1 LRHVAARDERP
12 AFFADT
18 AFVDPD
24 VSPPLSL
31 PCGRVALNP
40 IRSADSPPA
49 LLLAASLVDPAWL
62 GSDRLAQAARAPGFA
77 ALARRA
83 AIGTSSGG
91 SPTHLPDPGHEDWL
105 QKAFGLP
112 PGAPIAA
119 CSALADG
126 AFQACWRLDPV
137 NLHIGRD
144 HLVLTDPARLALGA
158 DDARALAASI
168 AELFQEEGLTLI
180 AAHPSRWYLQETEP
194 ARGLRLQTRS
204 MLAAL
209 GRSIDGWQP
218 TGNDARRWRRI
229 VNEVQMSW
237 YRHPVNEQR
246 ESQGLTPVNS
256 LWIEGPCPGLSA
268 QGSGAQITDQ
278 IAGQIAA
285 QTTSQIASCGV
296 AAGRIAAR
304 RSASVSAAGADPGSL
319 NIDMSEPCIEASM
332 ALTIDDRLFEA
343 QCAGDPQRWMQA
355 WQSLDETYF
364 GPMSRAQAPWQRG
377 ATLVLAG
384 DGLWR
389 ELVIGAKRPWRFWQ
403 HRPTPDALLSGGAA
417 R

>member
-1 LRHVAARDERP
+1 
-12 AFFADT
+12 
-18 AFVDPD
+18 
-24 VSPPLSL
+24 
-31 PCGRVALNP
+31 LNP
-40 IRSADSPPA
+40 VRSADSPPA

-62 GSDRLAQAARAPGFA
+62 GPDRLARAARAPGFTALTRQA
-77 ALARRA
+77 ALGR
-83 AIGTSSGG
+83 SSDHTA
-91 SPTHLPDPGHEDWL
+91 SHLPDPGHEDWL
-105 QKAFGLP
+105 QTAFGLP

-119 CSALADG
+119 CSALAD
-126 AFQACWRLDPV
+126 AALQARWRLDPV

-144 HLVLTDPARLALGA
+144 HLVLTDPARLVLDA

-168 AELFQEEGLTLI
+168 AALFQDEGLTLL
-180 AAHPSRWYLQETEP
+180 ASHPARWYLQETEP
-194 ARGLRLQTRS
+194 SRGLRLQTRS

-218 TGNDARRWRRI
+218 TGDDARRWRRI

-237 YRHPVNEQR
+237 YQHPVNERR
-246 ESQGLTPVNS
+246 ESQGLMPVNS
-256 LWIEGPCPGLSA
+256 LWIEGPCPDPDMQGTSA
-268 QGSGAQITDQ
+268 QSPAQSP
-278 IAGQIAA
+278 A
-285 QTTSQIASCGV
+285 QTPARTASATLSKWS

-304 RSASVSAAGADPGSL
+304 RGAALPAAGGDPASL
-319 NIDMSEPCIEASM
+319 GIELGVDLSKPCIEASM

-355 WQSLDETYF
+355 WESLDEAYF
-364 GPMSRAQAPWQRG
+364 VPMSRAQPPWQRG

-389 ELVIGAKRPWRFWQ
+389 ELVLGARRPWRFWQ
-403 HRPTPDALLSGGAA
+403 HRLAPDALLSGGAA

>member
-1 LRHVAARDERP
+1 
-12 AFFADT
+12 
-18 AFVDPD
+18 
-24 VSPPLSL
+24 
-31 PCGRVALNP
+31 LNP
-40 IRSADSPPA
+40 IRSADSLPA

-83 AIGTSSGG
+83 AIGKSSD
-91 SPTHLPDPGHEDWL
+91 SSATHLPDPGHEDWL
-105 QKAFGLP
+105 QNAFGLP
-112 PGAPIAA
+112 AGAPIAA

-168 AELFQEEGLTLI
+168 AELFRDEGLTLI

-194 ARGLRLQTRS
+194 SRGLRLQTRS

-218 TGNDARRWRRI
+218 TGDDARRWRRI

-237 YRHPVNEQR
+237 YRHPVNERR
-246 ESQGLTPVNS
+246 ESQGLIPVNS
-256 LWIEGPCPGLSA
+256 LWIEGPCPGSSA
-268 QGSGAQITDQ
+268 QGTVAQITDQ
-278 IAGQIAA
+278 ITA
-285 QTTSQIASCGV
+285 QIASCG
-296 AAGRIAAR
+296 ATAGRIAAR
-304 RSASVSAAGADPGSL
+304 RSATVSAAVDDPASPS
-319 NIDMSEPCIEASM
+319 IDLSGDASISISEPCIEASM

-355 WQSLDETYF
+355 WQSLDDAYF

-389 ELVIGAKRPWRFWQ
+389 ELVIGARRPWRFWQ

>member
-1 LRHVAARDERP
+1 
-12 AFFADT
+12 
-18 AFVDPD
+18 
-24 VSPPLSL
+24 
-31 PCGRVALNP
+31 LNP
-40 IRSADSPPA
+40 VRSADSPPA

-62 GSDRLAQAARAPGFA
+62 GPDRLAQAARAPGFA
-77 ALARRA
+77 ALMRQA
-83 AIGTSSGG
+83 AIGRSSDDTA
-91 SPTHLPDPGHEDWL
+91 SQLPDPGHEDWL

-119 CSALADG
+119 CSALAD
-126 AFQACWRLDPV
+126 AAVQARWRLDPV

-168 AELFQEEGLTLI
+168 AELFQDEGLTLL
-180 AAHPSRWYLQETEP
+180 ASHPARWYLQETEP
-194 ARGLRLQTRS
+194 SRGLRLQTRS

-218 TGNDARRWRRI
+218 TGDDARRWRRI

-237 YRHPVNEQR
+237 YQHPVNEQR
-246 ESQGLTPVNS
+246 ESRGLMPVNS
-256 LWIEGPCPGLSA
+256 LWIEGPCPDPDT
-268 QGSGAQITDQ
+268 QGTGAQTP
-278 IAGQIAA
+278 A
-285 QTTSQIASCGV
+285 QTASETLTQWS

-304 RSASVSAAGADPGSL
+304 RGTIVPAAGAADQASLSLSLDPSK
-319 NIDMSEPCIEASM
+319 PCIEASM

-343 QCAGDPQRWMQA
+343 QCAGNPQRWMQA
-355 WQSLDETYF
+355 WQSLDAAYF
-364 GPMSRAQAPWQRG
+364 VPMSRAQAPWQRG

-389 ELVIGAKRPWRFWQ
+389 ELVIGARRPWRFWQ
-403 HRPTPDALLSGGAA
+403 HRPAPDALLSGGAA

>member
-1 LRHVAARDERP
+1 
-12 AFFADT
+12 
-18 AFVDPD
+18 
-24 VSPPLSL
+24 
-31 PCGRVALNP
+31 LNP
-40 IRSADSPPA
+40 VRSADSPPA

-62 GSDRLAQAARAPGFA
+62 GPDRLAQAARAPGFA
-77 ALARRA
+77 ALMRQA
-83 AIGTSSGG
+83 AIGRSSDDTA
-91 SPTHLPDPGHEDWL
+91 SQLPDPGHEDWL

-119 CSALADG
+119 CSALAD
-126 AFQACWRLDPV
+126 AAVQARWRLDPV

-168 AELFQEEGLTLI
+168 AELFQDEGLTLL
-180 AAHPSRWYLQETEP
+180 ASHPARWYLQETEP
-194 ARGLRLQTRS
+194 SRGLRLQTRS

-218 TGNDARRWRRI
+218 TGDDARRWRRI

-237 YRHPVNEQR
+237 YQHPVNEQR
-246 ESQGLTPVNS
+246 ESRGLMPVNS
-256 LWIEGPCPGLSA
+256 LWIEGPCPDPDT
-268 QGSGAQITDQ
+268 QGTGAQTP
-278 IAGQIAA
+278 A
-285 QTTSQIASCGV
+285 QTASETLTQWS

-304 RSASVSAAGADPGSL
+304 RGTIVPAAGAADQASLSLSLDPSK
-319 NIDMSEPCIEASM
+319 PCIEASM

-355 WQSLDETYF
+355 WQSLDAAYF
-364 GPMSRAQAPWQRG
+364 VPMSRAQAPWQRG

-389 ELVIGAKRPWRFWQ
+389 ELVIGARRPWRFWQ
-403 HRPTPDALLSGGAA
+403 HRPAPDALLSGGAA

>member
-1 LRHVAARDERP
+1 M
-12 AFFADT
+12 
-18 AFVDPD
+18 
-24 VSPPLSL
+24 
-31 PCGRVALNP
+31 NP
-40 IRSADSPPA
+40 VRSADSPPA

-62 GSDRLAQAARAPGFA
+62 GPDRLAQAARAPGFA
-77 ALARRA
+77 ALMRQA
-83 AIGTSSGG
+83 AIGRSSDDTA
-91 SPTHLPDPGHEDWL
+91 SQLPDPGHEDWL

-119 CSALADG
+119 CSALAD
-126 AFQACWRLDPV
+126 AAVQARWRLDPV

-168 AELFQEEGLTLI
+168 AELFQDEGLTLL
-180 AAHPSRWYLQETEP
+180 ASHPARWYLQETEP
-194 ARGLRLQTRS
+194 SRGLRLQTRS

-218 TGNDARRWRRI
+218 TGEDARRWRRI

-237 YRHPVNEQR
+237 YQHPVNEQR
-246 ESQGLTPVNS
+246 ESRGLMPVNS
-256 LWIEGPCPGLSA
+256 LWIEGPCPDPDT
-268 QGSGAQITDQ
+268 QGTGAQTP
-278 IAGQIAA
+278 A
-285 QTTSQIASCGV
+285 QNASETLTQWS

-304 RSASVSAAGADPGSL
+304 RGTIVPAAGAADQASLSLDPSK
-319 NIDMSEPCIEASM
+319 PFIEASM

-355 WQSLDETYF
+355 WQSLDEAYF
-364 GPMSRAQAPWQRG
+364 VPMSRAQAPWQRG

-389 ELVIGAKRPWRFWQ
+389 ELVIGARRPWRFWQ
-403 HRPTPDALLSGGAA
+403 HRPAPDALLSGGAA

>member
-1 LRHVAARDERP
+1 MLALLSRRRFLRP
-12 AFFADT
+12 CF
-18 AFVDPD
+18 
-24 VSPPLSL
+24 SPF
-31 PCGRVALNP
+31 CGRFALNP
-40 IRSADSPPA
+40 VRSADSPPA

-62 GSDRLAQAARAPGFA
+62 GRDRLAQASRAPGFA
-77 ALARRA
+77 ALTRRA
-83 AIGTSSGG
+83 AIGRSSEDTA
-91 SPTHLPDPGHEDWL
+91 SHLPDPGQEDWL

-112 PGAPIAA
+112 AGTPIAA
-119 CSALADG
+119 CSALAD
-126 AFQACWRLDPV
+126 AALSARWRLDPV

-168 AELFQEEGLTLI
+168 AGLFQDEGMTLL
-180 AAHPSRWYLQETEP
+180 AAHPERWYLQETEP
-194 ARGLRLQTRS
+194 SRGLRLQTRS

-218 TGNDARRWRRI
+218 TGDDARRWRRI

-237 YRHPVNEQR
+237 YRHPVNERR
-246 ESQGLTPVNS
+246 ESEGLMPVNS
-256 LWIEGPCPGLSA
+256 LWIEGPCPDLDTRGT
-268 QGSGAQITDQ
+268 GAQIP
-278 IAGQIAA
+278 A
-285 QTTSQIASCGV
+285 QTASVTLSQWS

-304 RSASVSAAGADPGSL
+304 RGATVPVAGDAKARLS
-319 NIDMSEPCIEASM
+319 IDLSIGPNTPCIETSM

-343 QCAGDPQRWMQA
+343 LCAGDPQRWMQA
-355 WQSLDETYF
+355 WQSLDEAYF
-364 GPMSRAQAPWQRG
+364 VPMSRAQVPWQRG

-389 ELVIGAKRPWRFWQ
+389 ELSIGARRPWCFWQ
-403 HRPTPDALLSGGAA
+403 HRLTPDSLLGGGVE

>member
-1 LRHVAARDERP
+1 M
-12 AFFADT
+12 
-18 AFVDPD
+18 
-24 VSPPLSL
+24 
-31 PCGRVALNP
+31 NP
-40 IRSADSPPA
+40 VRSADSPPA

-62 GSDRLAQAARAPGFA
+62 GPDRLAQAARAPGFA
-77 ALARRA
+77 ALTRQA
-83 AIGTSSGG
+83 AIGRSSDDTA
-91 SPTHLPDPGHEDWL
+91 SQLPDPGHEDWL

-119 CSALADG
+119 CSALAD
-126 AFQACWRLDPV
+126 AAVQARWRLDPV

-168 AELFQEEGLTLI
+168 AGLFQDEGLTLL
-180 AAHPSRWYLQETEP
+180 ASHPARWYLQETEP
-194 ARGLRLQTRS
+194 SRGLRLQTRS

-218 TGNDARRWRRI
+218 TGDDARRWRRI

-237 YRHPVNEQR
+237 YQHPVNEQR
-246 ESQGLTPVNS
+246 ESRGLMPVNS
-256 LWIEGPCPGLSA
+256 LWIEGPCPDPDT
-268 QGSGAQITDQ
+268 QGMGAQTP
-278 IAGQIAA
+278 A
-285 QTTSQIASCGV
+285 QTASETLTQWS

-304 RSASVSAAGADPGSL
+304 RGTIVPAAGAADQASLSLDPSK
-319 NIDMSEPCIEASM
+319 PCIETSM

-355 WQSLDETYF
+355 WQSLDEAYF
-364 GPMSRAQAPWQRG
+364 VPMSRAEVPWQRG

-389 ELVIGAKRPWRFWQ
+389 ELVIGARRSWRFWQ
-403 HRPTPDALLSGGAA
+403 HRPAPDALLSGGAA

>member
-1 LRHVAARDERP
+1 M
-12 AFFADT
+12 
-18 AFVDPD
+18 
-24 VSPPLSL
+24 
-31 PCGRVALNP
+31 NP
-40 IRSADSPPA
+40 VRSADSPPA

-62 GSDRLAQAARAPGFA
+62 GPDRLAQAARAPGFA
-77 ALARRA
+77 ALMRQA
-83 AIGTSSGG
+83 AIGRSSDDTA
-91 SPTHLPDPGHEDWL
+91 SQLPDPGHEDWL

-119 CSALADG
+119 CSALAD
-126 AFQACWRLDPV
+126 AAVQARWRLDPV

-168 AELFQEEGLTLI
+168 AELFQDEGLTLL
-180 AAHPSRWYLQETEP
+180 ASHPARWYLQETEP
-194 ARGLRLQTRS
+194 SRGLRLQTRS

-218 TGNDARRWRRI
+218 TGDDARRWRRI

-237 YRHPVNEQR
+237 YQHPVNEQR
-246 ESQGLTPVNS
+246 ESRGLMPVNS
-256 LWIEGPCPGLSA
+256 LWIEGPCPA
-268 QGSGAQITDQ
+268 PDTQDTGAQTP
-278 IAGQIAA
+278 A
-285 QTTSQIASCGV
+285 QPASETLTQWS

-304 RSASVSAAGADPGSL
+304 RGTIVPAAGAADQASLSLDPSK
-319 NIDMSEPCIEASM
+319 PCIETSV

-355 WQSLDETYF
+355 WQSLDEAYF
-364 GPMSRAQAPWQRG
+364 VPMSRAEVPWQRG

-389 ELVIGAKRPWRFWQ
+389 ELVIGARRPWRFWQ
-403 HRPTPDALLSGGAA
+403 HRPAPDALLSGGAA

>member
-1 LRHVAARDERP
+1 M
-12 AFFADT
+12 
-18 AFVDPD
+18 
-24 VSPPLSL
+24 
-31 PCGRVALNP
+31 NP
-40 IRSADSPPA
+40 VRSADSPPA

-62 GSDRLAQAARAPGFA
+62 GPDRLAQAARAPGFA
-77 ALARRA
+77 ALTRHA
-83 AIGTSSGG
+83 AIGRSSDDTA
-91 SPTHLPDPGHEDWL
+91 SQLPDPGHEDWL

-119 CSALADG
+119 CSALAD
-126 AFQACWRLDPV
+126 AAVQARWRLDPV

-168 AELFQEEGLTLI
+168 AGLFQDEGLTLL
-180 AAHPSRWYLQETEP
+180 ASHPARWYLQETEP
-194 ARGLRLQTRS
+194 SRGLRLQTRS

-218 TGNDARRWRRI
+218 TGDDARRWRRI

-237 YRHPVNEQR
+237 YQHPVNEQR
-246 ESQGLTPVNS
+246 ESRGLMPVNS
-256 LWIEGPCPGLSA
+256 LWIEGPCPDPDT
-268 QGSGAQITDQ
+268 QGTGAQTP
-278 IAGQIAA
+278 A
-285 QTTSQIASCGV
+285 QTASETLTQWS

-304 RSASVSAAGADPGSL
+304 RGTIVPAAGAANQASL
-319 NIDMSEPCIEASM
+319 SLEPSKLCIETSM

-355 WQSLDETYF
+355 WQSLDEAYF
-364 GPMSRAQAPWQRG
+364 VPMSRAQAPWQRG

-389 ELVIGAKRPWRFWQ
+389 ELVIGARRPWRFWQ
-403 HRPTPDALLSGGAA
+403 HRPAPDALLSGGAA

>member
-1 LRHVAARDERP
+1 M
-12 AFFADT
+12 
-18 AFVDPD
+18 
-24 VSPPLSL
+24 
-31 PCGRVALNP
+31 NP
-40 IRSADSPPA
+40 VRSADSPPA

-62 GSDRLAQAARAPGFA
+62 GPDRLAQAARAPGFA
-77 ALARRA
+77 ALTRQA
-83 AIGTSSGG
+83 AIGRSSDDTA
-91 SPTHLPDPGHEDWL
+91 SQLPDPGHEDWL

-119 CSALADG
+119 CSALAD
-126 AFQACWRLDPV
+126 AAVQARWRLDPV

-168 AELFQEEGLTLI
+168 AELFQDEGLTLL
-180 AAHPSRWYLQETEP
+180 ASHPARWYLQETEP
-194 ARGLRLQTRS
+194 SRGLRLQTRS

-218 TGNDARRWRRI
+218 TGDDARRWRRI

-237 YRHPVNEQR
+237 YQHPVNEQR
-246 ESQGLTPVNS
+246 ESRGLMPVNS
-256 LWIEGPCPGLSA
+256 LWIEGPCPDPDT
-268 QGSGAQITDQ
+268 QGTGAQTP
-278 IAGQIAA
+278 A
-285 QTTSQIASCGV
+285 QTASETLTQWS

-304 RSASVSAAGADPGSL
+304 RGTIVPAAGAANQASL
-319 NIDMSEPCIEASM
+319 SLEPSKPCIETSM

-355 WQSLDETYF
+355 WQSLDEAYF
-364 GPMSRAQAPWQRG
+364 VPMSRAQAPWQRG

-389 ELVIGAKRPWRFWQ
+389 ELVIGARRSWRFWQ
-403 HRPTPDALLSGGAA
+403 HRPAPDALLSGGAA

>member
-1 LRHVAARDERP
+1 M
-12 AFFADT
+12 
-18 AFVDPD
+18 
-24 VSPPLSL
+24 
-31 PCGRVALNP
+31 
-40 IRSADSPPA
+40 
-49 LLLAASLVDPAWL
+49 
-62 GSDRLAQAARAPGFA
+62 
-77 ALARRA
+77 
-83 AIGTSSGG
+83 IGSSGDMA
-91 SPTHLPDPGHEDWL
+91 SHLPDPGHEDWL

-119 CSALADG
+119 CSALADT
-126 AFQACWRLDPV
+126 ASQVHWRLDPV
-137 NLHIGRD
+137 TLHIGRD

-168 AELFQEEGLTLI
+168 AGLFQDEGLTLV

-194 ARGLRLQTRS
+194 SRGLRLKTRS

-218 TGNDARRWRRI
+218 TGDDARRWRRI

-237 YRHPVNEQR
+237 FRHPVNERR
-246 ESQGLTPVNS
+246 ESEGLMPVNS
-256 LWIEGPCPGLSA
+256 LWIEGPCPDTSA
-268 QGSGAQITDQ
+268 KGPGARIGAQSALQ
-278 IAGQIAA
+278 SA
-285 QTTSQIASCGV
+285 

-304 RSASVSAAGADPGSL
+304 RSTVVSAAGADQASMSVDL
-319 NIDMSEPCIEASM
+319 SEPCIEASM

-343 QCAGDPQRWMQA
+343 LCAGDPQRWMQA
-355 WQSLDETYF
+355 WQSLDAAYF
-364 GPMSRAQAPWQRG
+364 GPMSRAQTPWQRG

-389 ELVIGAKRPWRFWQ
+389 ELVIDARRQWRFWQ
-403 HRPTPDALLSGGAA
+403 HRASPDALLSGGAA

>member
-1 LRHVAARDERP
+1 
-12 AFFADT
+12 
-18 AFVDPD
+18 
-24 VSPPLSL
+24 
-31 PCGRVALNP
+31 LNP
-40 IRSADSPPA
+40 VRSADSPPA

-77 ALARRA
+77 ALSRRA
-83 AIGTSSGG
+83 SIIASSDNTA
-91 SPTHLPDPGHEDWL
+91 SHLPDPGHEDWL

-126 AFQACWRLDPV
+126 ALQAHWRLDPV

-168 AELFQEEGLTLI
+168 AGLFQDEGLTLI
-180 AAHPSRWYLQETEP
+180 AAHPLRWYLQEAEP
-194 ARGLRLQTRS
+194 SRGLRLKTRS

-218 TGNDARRWRRI
+218 TGDDARRWRRI

-237 YRHPVNEQR
+237 YRHPVNERR
-246 ESQGLTPVNS
+246 ESQGLMPVNS
-256 LWIEGPCPGLSA
+256 LWIEGPCPDPSA
-268 QGSGAQITDQ
+268 PGPGARIEAPTALQS
-278 IAGQIAA
+278 A
-285 QTTSQIASCGV
+285 

-304 RSASVSAAGADPGSL
+304 RGTAVPAAGADQDSL
-319 NIDMSEPCIEASM
+319 STILSTELTTELTTELSDPRIEASM

-355 WQSLDETYF
+355 WQSLDAAYF

-389 ELVIGAKRPWRFWQ
+389 ELVIDARRQWRFWQ
-403 HRPTPDALLSGGAA
+403 HRPSPDSLLSGGAA

>member
-1 LRHVAARDERP
+1 M
-12 AFFADT
+12 
-18 AFVDPD
+18 
-24 VSPPLSL
+24 
-31 PCGRVALNP
+31 NP
-40 IRSADSPPA
+40 VRSADSPPA

-62 GSDRLAQAARAPGFA
+62 GPDRLAQAARAPGFA
-77 ALARRA
+77 ALMRQA
-83 AIGTSSGG
+83 AIGRSSDDTA
-91 SPTHLPDPGHEDWL
+91 SQLPDPGHEDWL

-119 CSALADG
+119 CSALAD
-126 AFQACWRLDPV
+126 AAVQARWRLDPV

-168 AELFQEEGLTLI
+168 AELFQDEGLTLL
-180 AAHPSRWYLQETEP
+180 ASHPARWYLQETEP
-194 ARGLRLQTRS
+194 SRGLRLQTRS

-218 TGNDARRWRRI
+218 TGDDARRWRRI

-237 YRHPVNEQR
+237 YQHPVNEQR
-246 ESQGLTPVNS
+246 ESRGLMPVNS
-256 LWIEGPCPGLSA
+256 LWIEGPCPDPDT
-268 QGSGAQITDQ
+268 QGTGAQTP
-278 IAGQIAA
+278 A
-285 QTTSQIASCGV
+285 QTASETLTQWS

-304 RSASVSAAGADPGSL
+304 RGTIVPAAGAADQASLSLSLDPSK
-319 NIDMSEPCIEASM
+319 PCIEASM

-343 QCAGDPQRWMQA
+343 QCAGNPQRWMQA
-355 WQSLDETYF
+355 WQSLDAAYF
-364 GPMSRAQAPWQRG
+364 VPMSRAQAPWQRG

-389 ELVIGAKRPWRFWQ
+389 ELVIGARRPWRFWQ
-403 HRPTPDALLSGGAA
+403 HRPAPDALLSGGAA

>member
-1 LRHVAARDERP
+1 M
-12 AFFADT
+12 
-18 AFVDPD
+18 
-24 VSPPLSL
+24 
-31 PCGRVALNP
+31 NP
-40 IRSADSPPA
+40 VRSADSPPA

-62 GSDRLAQAARAPGFA
+62 GPDRLAQAARAPGFA
-77 ALARRA
+77 ALTRQA
-83 AIGTSSGG
+83 AIGRSSDDTA
-91 SPTHLPDPGHEDWL
+91 SQLPDPGHEDWL

-119 CSALADG
+119 CSALAD
-126 AFQACWRLDPV
+126 AAVQARWRLDPV

-168 AELFQEEGLTLI
+168 AELFQDEGLTLL
-180 AAHPSRWYLQETEP
+180 ASHPARWYLQETEP
-194 ARGLRLQTRS
+194 SRGLRLQTRS

-218 TGNDARRWRRI
+218 TGDDARRWRRI

-237 YRHPVNEQR
+237 YQHPVNEQR
-246 ESQGLTPVNS
+246 ESRGLMPVNS
-256 LWIEGPCPGLSA
+256 LWIEGPCPDPDT
-268 QGSGAQITDQ
+268 QGTGAQTP
-278 IAGQIAA
+278 A
-285 QTTSQIASCGV
+285 QTASETLTQWS

-304 RSASVSAAGADPGSL
+304 RGTIVPAAGAANQASLSLDPSK
-319 NIDMSEPCIEASM
+319 PCIETSM

-355 WQSLDETYF
+355 WQSLDEAYF
-364 GPMSRAQAPWQRG
+364 VPMSRAQAPWQRG

-389 ELVIGAKRPWRFWQ
+389 ELVIGARRPWRFWQ
-403 HRPTPDALLSGGAA
+403 HRPAPDALLSGGAA